1 MRKYAIAAGIGS
13 NSAGNDIT
21 LFENNKVDIT
31 PMNTPETEDPKKLVK
46 KDVFMRKYL
55 KKTAK
60 ADGLGGTPV
69 DGGSYSGMIDGYRDN
84 KSFTE
89 EGYSPDSPK
98 GFSNNF
104 QRKANVHR
112 KLRKKS

>member
-1 MRKYAIAAGIGS
+1 MKKISIAANLGS

-21 LFENNKVDIT
+21 VFENSKVDIT
-31 PMNTPETEDPKKLVK
+31 PMNTPEQDDPKKLIK

-60 ADGLGGTPV
+60 ADGMGGSS
-69 DGGSYSGMIDGYRDN
+69 DSGSYSGLVDSYRDN
-84 KSFTE
+84 SSYSE
-89 EGYSPDSPK
+89 NGYSPDSPK
-98 GFSNNF
+98 GFVNNF
-104 QRKANVHR
+104 QRKKDVHI